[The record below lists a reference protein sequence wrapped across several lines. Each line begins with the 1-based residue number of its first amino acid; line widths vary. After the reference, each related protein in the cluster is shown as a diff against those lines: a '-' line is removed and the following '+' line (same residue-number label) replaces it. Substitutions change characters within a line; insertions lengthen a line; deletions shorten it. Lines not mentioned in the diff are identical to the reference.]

1 MLIQILKFDLKN
13 LAAERSL
20 YVVAAIF
27 AILLGYG
34 AWNGSAWAQHQRT
47 TLVSIQ
53 AEQEKRLAALPG
65 RMERAVGQNL
75 PAFQDPRMPGV
86 VGGRE
91 GVPYLTLPPRET
103 AALAIGQSDLYPYYL
118 KASTQ
123 SASNVLSSDEI
134 ENPDNLLFG
143 RFDLAFVLVYLYPLL
158 ILALSYNILSAERE
172 QGTLALTMSQ
182 PVRLATVVFGKLA
195 SRGVILVSLALLVA
209 MVVMQS
215 SGGSVWSPEFLLWI
229 GVLLAY
235 SAFWFALAVVV
246 NAFGKSSAAN
256 AVTVCACWVALALIV
271 PSALHMLAGTLYPVP
286 SRVEMIHAMRE
297 ASKDATARGSAVLA
311 KYLEDHPEL
320 SPGGAQNAAD
330 AASKALA
337 VQQETER
344 LMAPVLVRFDQQL
357 EGQRGLLNRL
367 RYLSPAIL
375 AQGAMNDLAGSGTE
389 RFDHF
394 RQQVDTFLAT
404 WRGHFAKFVLA
415 KQMLTPSDV
424 AALPRFVFQDE
435 SPSAT
440 IGRILTA
447 LLGILAP
454 TVILSI
460 SGLTM
465 MRRYRLGS

>member
-1 MLIQILKFDLKN
+1 MLIQILKFNLKN

-27 AILLGYG
+27 AALLGYG
-34 AWNGSAWAQHQRT
+34 AWNGSAWVQHQRS
-47 TLVSIQ
+47 TLESIR
-53 AEQEKRLAALPG
+53 AEQEKRLAALPD
-65 RMERAVGQNL
+65 RMHRAATDNL
-75 PAFQDPRMPGV
+75 PSFQDPRMPGV

-123 SASNVLSSDEI
+123 SATNVLSADEI

-209 MVVMQS
+209 MVVMQT
-215 SGGSVWSPEFLLWI
+215 SGGRVWSAEFLLWT
-229 GVLLAY
+229 GVLIVY

-246 NAFGKSSAAN
+246 NAAGKSSAAN
-256 AVTVCACWVALALIV
+256 AVTVCACWAALALIV
-271 PSALHMLAGTLYPVP
+271 PSALHMLAGALYPVP
-286 SRVEMIHAMRE
+286 SRVEMIQTMHE
-297 ASKDATARGSAVLA
+297 ASKDAAARGSAVLA

-320 SPGGAQNAAD
+320 TSGGAKNAAD

-344 LMAPVLVRFDQQL
+344 LMAPVLARFDQQL
-357 EGQRGLLNRL
+357 DGQRALLNRL
-367 RYLSPAIL
+367 RFLSPAIL

-389 RFDHF
+389 RFEHF
-394 RQQVDTFLAT
+394 RQQVNAFLIT
-404 WRGHFAKFVLA
+404 WRGHFAGFVLA
-415 KQMLTPSDV
+415 KKMLTPSDV
-424 AALPRFVFQDE
+424 AALPRFVFEDE
-435 SPSAT
+435 SPSAP
-440 IGRILTA
+440 IGRILSA

-454 TVILSI
+454 TMLLSFL
-460 SGLTM
+460 GLTM
-465 MRRYRLGS
+465 VRRYRVQG